1 MPPKKRAK
9 RDNNDSEVLLA
20 RPAQP
25 SARSGQS
32 RRRTTQMEEDNETI
46 LSTASTSTASN
57 PPPPTIVPKRKRTA
71 GVLAEDD
78 GETMPPL
85 GPAPDLPL
93 PEVSDSWATTATTEP
108 TEKFDL
114 KKRTRPQG
122 ASVAMEKAMPHFDK
136 AQNYILGGFAHP
148 HLGKRCKCNADP
160 AATIYRCEDCFKFL
174 LYCKQCIVLAHEHNP
189 FHRIQIW
196 QGKLV
201 SRISLRSLDQ
211 VIQTCLNELG
221 ANGRCKEVSDAS
233 AKSSEMILGGPQR
246 LSQRQGDCVKVDAC
260 GCVGDRGCRAPE
272 LWEELML
279 VGLFPASFNSPKT
292 VFTWRVMKQFHIH
305 CLASKK
311 SAYDYVKALCKL
323 TDNTFATQIKDR
335 YREFQFAYRIWR
347 YLALERRTGQ
357 ATAHGID
364 PHVPHRNA
372 GSLTV
377 RCPACPEVGFNITE
391 ETMKATLETE
401 QHKFT
406 LALSVDGNFKLQRKN
421 KRDDPNDVALNAG
434 AGYFAETEEYKRY
447 VKLVKP
453 TEDGMVDLKKGEGF
467 ANTDY
472 ALVHYLGEAMLL
484 RWILITYDIWCQFS
498 VHFPDR
504 IAEWFPTIMAIIYMI
519 EWNLNW
525 LIYAAFTFGEM
536 IETRWVEHNLTAGST
551 KEQNAGNR
559 HDSVDDTSGNW
570 NWDKMVGLAMAL
582 LRLYRLCQR
591 ELRKRRDNFEALSE
605 RHGKDQVAKWE
616 VIDAT
621 PRMENGKFV
630 SVFQTNLKNRPPTHA
645 DTYAK
650 LLRAELNSEAET
662 TENRTGDSGLITS
675 ALLVERDQQHVKRLI
690 AQQTAA
696 DIPEKEALYLSS
708 HFTKTMQGKLKLQ
721 ALAQV
726 EYALREGQAFDA
738 LAELRNA
745 IQTLNYNLTIK
756 KTEIHGV
763 GKLTKAQNY
772 LRTLSNDIQIA
783 ADTYRR
789 TRRALLNL
797 GLDGNT
803 ATLQELRKE
812 DMFGKT
818 MGHSK
823 RVDSWFWTTGW
834 GANLTDEQEAE
845 WEQEMDQV
853 KWFRDRALRDR
864 AVEEKETLEEEF
876 KRAILWFAKTELIWV
891 KMGDDAEEAGS
902 KAYAYKQAAMFHKLG
917 GDCAKAY
924 ADAPGLAAQD
934 RMEDE
939 AKETAECA
947 EADRLEAE
955 WIAKN
960 GGVEEDFLAYYE
972 TIEIFP
978 KGT

>member
-1 MPPKKRAK
+1 MDRRSRMPPKKRAK
-9 RDNNDSEVLLA
+9 RDDDDGEVLLA

-25 SARSGQS
+25 SARSGPS
-32 RRRTTQMEEDNETI
+32 RRRTAQMEEDDETI
-46 LSTASTSTASN
+46 LPTASTSTASN
-57 PPPPTIVPKRKRTA
+57 PPPPTIIPKRKRTA

-78 GETMPPL
+78 GETMPPS

-93 PEVSDSWATTATTEP
+93 PKVSDSWATTATTEP
-108 TEKFDL
+108 TEKFDP

-122 ASVAMEKAMPHFDK
+122 ASVAMEKTRPHFDK

-160 AATIYRCEDCFKFL
+160 AATIYRCEDCFKSP

-196 QGKLV
+196 QGKFF

-211 VIQTCLNELG
+211 VIQTCLDELG

-233 AKSSEMILGGPQR
+233 AKSSEMILGDHNGFH
-246 LSQRQGDCVKVDAC
+246 DVKVDAC
-260 GCVGDRGCRAPE
+260 GCVGDRGSRAPE
-272 LWEELML
+272 LWEQLML

-323 TDNTFATQIKDR
+323 TDNAFATQIKDR

-391 ETMKATLETE
+391 ETMKAALETE

-434 AGYFAETEEYKRY
+434 AGYFVETEEYKRY

-453 TEDGMVDLKKGEGF
+453 TEDLGTCLHLRAARMQNIAKFKNAVVSGVIAVQCARHGFYLPQGMVDLKKGEGF

-472 ALVHYLGEAMLL
+472 ALVHYLGWEA
-484 RWILITYDIWCQFS
+484 
-498 VHFPDR
+498 
-504 IAEWFPTIMAIIYMI
+504 
-519 EWNLNW
+519 
-525 LIYAAFTFGEM
+525 
-536 IETRWVEHNLTAGST
+536 
-551 KEQNAGNR
+551 
-559 HDSVDDTSGNW
+559 
-570 NWDKMVGLAMAL
+570 
-582 LRLYRLCQR
+582 
-591 ELRKRRDNFEALSE
+591 
-605 RHGKDQVAKWE
+605 
-616 VIDAT
+616 IDAT
-621 PRMENGKFV
+621 PRMENGKFM
-630 SVFQTNLKNRPPTHA
+630 SVFQTNFKNGPPTHA
-645 DTYAK
+645 DAYAK
-650 LLRAELNSEAET
+650 LLQAELDSEAET
-662 TENRTGDSGLITS
+662 TENRTGDSGLITN

-696 DIPEKEALYLSS
+696 DIVRAARGRLFKEIGDLRTRLVARVPGLEIHVMNIDPDPEKPEKEALYLPS
-708 HFTKTMQGKLKLQ
+708 HFTKTMQGELKLQ

-745 IQTLNYNLTIK
+745 IQALNYNLTIK

-789 TRRALLNL
+789 ARRALLHL
-797 GLDGNT
+797 GLDENN

-812 DMFGKT
+812 DMFGKSGLRPA

-823 RVDSWFWTTGW
+823 RVDSWFWTTGR

-845 WEQEMDQV
+845 WEQEMDRV

-864 AVEEKETLEEEF
+864 AVEEEETLEEEF
-876 KRAILWFAKTELIWV
+876 KRAILWFAKTELIWE
-891 KMGDDAEEAGS
+891 KMGDDAEEAGA

-934 RMEDE
+934 RMQDE
-939 AKETAECA
+939 AKEAAECA

-955 WIAKN
+955 RIAKN
-960 GGVEEDFLAYYE
+960 GGVEEDFSAYYE